1 MPKIKLRG
9 WQFKLISESLMDRYD
24 KELLA
29 YYNLLRNALG
39 EDFSIRDERDI
50 NFGIFHTKKVEAI
63 DKHTQLTEIAQAKV
77 NLFEAEHRGTT
88 LSHDE
93 EIEFANLQ
101 ATLREEKDILS
112 QIEAKLELANA
123 IKKMAMSFESRAD
136 DVDIIEKYDD
146 EPKYTS
152 ADSGDDT
159 DDGDGFFP
167 PGWNWGD

>member
-39 EDFSIRDERDI
+39 EDFSIRDERDV
-50 NFGIFHTKKVEAI
+50 NFGIFHTKKVAAI
-63 DKHTQLTEIAQAKV
+63 DKHTQLAEIAQAKV
-77 NLFEAEHRGTT
+77 NLFEAEHRDTT

-112 QIEAKLELANA
+112 QIEAKLKLANA
-123 IKKMAMSFESRAD
+123 VKKMAMSFESRVD

-146 EPKYTS
+146 EPKS
-152 ADSGDDT
+152 PPLESGDDD